1 MGIQDLYVCNIHL
14 LPHQTFNDLK
24 KCCIMHVKNIFKKV
38 LGLYACVV
46 GARQKRLL
54 KSERAF

>member
-1 MGIQDLYVCNIHL
+1 MPATFIFF
-14 LPHQTFNDLK
+14 PHQTINDFK
-24 KCCIMHVKNIFKKV
+24 KCCIMQVKHIFKKV
-38 LGLYACVV
+38 LGIYACVV